1 MADITKKGL
10 FITFEGGEGSGKTTQ
25 SNLLNAHLQKKG
37 YTTLLLRE
45 PGGTLIGEKIRE
57 ILLNKENTA
66 LSPIAELF
74 LYEAARSQ
82 IIAEK
87 IKPNLDQGVVVL
99 CDRYIDSTVAY
110 QGYGRGIN
118 LKWIDELNE
127 IAAQG
132 LLPDMTLFLDID
144 PSVGLE
150 RAMVRHAHHDI
161 SDTRFEAEALYFH
174 QKVREGF
181 LALKEKYPNRFRVI
195 DASLPSDQV
204 HLAIVREIQPILR
217 PPAGQTAVE
226 FPDEGD

>member
-1 MADITKKGL
+1 MADNSGRGL

-25 SNLLNAHLQKKG
+25 SHLLNAHLQKKG

-87 IKPNLDQGVVVL
+87 IKPNLAQGVVVL

-144 PSVGLE
+144 PFVGLE
-150 RAMVRHAHHDI
+150 RASNTNH
-161 SDTRFEAEALYFH
+161 TRFEAEALYFH

-181 LALKEKYPNRFRVI
+181 LALKEKYPRRFRVI

-204 HLAIVREIQPILR
+204 HLAIVREIQPVLR
-217 PPAGQTAVE
+217 PPAGETAVE

>member
-1 MADITKKGL
+1 MADNPGKGL

-25 SNLLNAHLQKKG
+25 SHLLNAHLQKKG
-37 YTTLLLRE
+37 YITLLLRE
-45 PGGTLIGEKIRE
+45 PGGTAISEKIRE
-57 ILLNKENTA
+57 ILLDKANTG

-74 LYEAARSQ
+74 LYEAARAQ
-82 IIAEK
+82 IVAEK
-87 IKPNLDQGVVVL
+87 IKPNLDQGVAVL
-99 CDRYIDSTVAY
+99 CDRFIDSTVAY

-144 PSVGLE
+144 PSVGLD
-150 RAMVRHAHHDI
+150 RASKTNH
-161 SDTRFEAEALYFH
+161 TRFEAEALYFH

-181 LALKEKYPNRFRVI
+181 LALKERYPSRFRVI

-204 HLAIVREIQPILR
+204 HLAIVREVEPILR
-217 PPAGQTAVE
+217 PPVGSADVE